1 MRLCPCSTNQ
11 PSNVEI
17 DKIIKVRSEFGV
29 SSSGRRKLL
38 SIAVLDTAAKEGL
51 IDELPF
57 PYNRQSYCRFEPIV
71 KSIPFARVLIVN
83 SLLRYESDLS
93 NLALTE
99 WNGTLES
106 KLRFENKVSS
116 LACNN
121 IAQNV
126 NRLVQ
131 NPKTMTVHFSEIEQA
146 VRDFQPEAIVMS
158 GTYSDFDY
166 YSPDHLASFKK
177 FIQSTKIP
185 VLAICGSHQLV
196 GMSFGAKLLT
206 LDDLELDAKRT
217 DRVLE
222 YQYRF
227 VKIIER
233 SDPIF
238 AGIDDD
244 IRGVWQ
250 AYTRED
256 DILRV
261 WQNHGVQVEGV
272 PQGFMLLATSYRCK
286 NQMMVKRSDGQ
297 MIYCVQFHLEKSF
310 EDWSKNPT
318 RWEHPNDSRDGRVL
332 FENFL
337 KLAQKHNRKR
347 NATD

>member
-1 MRLCPCSTNQ
+1 MLDST
-11 PSNVEI
+11 
-17 DKIIKVRSEFGV
+17 
-29 SSSGRRKLL
+29 
-38 SIAVLDTAAKEGL
+38 AKEGVT
-51 IDELPF
+51 EKLPF
-57 PYNRQSYCRFEPIV
+57 PYNRQAFCRFEAII
-71 KSIPFARVLIVN
+71 KSIPSAKVLIVN

-93 NLALTE
+93 KLALTE

-131 NPKTMTVHFSEIEQA
+131 NPKTVTVHFSEIEQA
-146 VRDFQPEAIVMS
+146 VHDFEPDAIVMS

-166 YSPDHLASFKK
+166 YSPSHLESFRK
-177 FIQSTKIP
+177 FIHSTTIP

-196 GMSFGAKLLT
+196 GMSFGAKLKT
-206 LDDLELDAKRT
+206 LDDLDLEAKRS
-217 DRVLE
+217 DRVVE

-227 VKIIER
+227 VKIVDR

-244 IRGVWQ
+244 ITGIWQ
-250 AYTRED
+250 DYTKED

-261 WQNHGVQVEGV
+261 WQNHGVQVDGI
-272 PQGFMLLATSYRCK
+272 PDGFQPLATSYRCK
-286 NQMMVKRSDGQ
+286 NQMMVKHSDGQ

-318 RWEHPNDSRDGRVL
+318 RWEHPNESRDGRVL

-337 KLAQKHNRKR
+337 RLALKHKEE
-347 NATD
+347 